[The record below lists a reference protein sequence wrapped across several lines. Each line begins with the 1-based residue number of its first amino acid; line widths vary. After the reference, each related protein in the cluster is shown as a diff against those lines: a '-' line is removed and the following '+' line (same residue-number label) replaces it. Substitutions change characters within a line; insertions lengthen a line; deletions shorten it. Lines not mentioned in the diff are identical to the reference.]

1 MKQQYEHSSSVV
13 RGTKNFMSQ
22 VPPLNQFIQCFIDK
36 CFRLKCNLYVWL
48 WNQFLLQVQVR
59 RSIIIIPKT

>member
-22 VPPLNQFIQCFIDK
+22 VPPLNQFIQCFIGK
-36 CFRLKCNLYVWL
+36 CFRLKCNPNTFGYGI
-48 WNQFLLQVQVR
+48 NFYY
-59 RSIIIIPKT
+59 KYK